1 MFYSMEGR
9 QFRDIWRLNMVG
21 LWRIV
26 TVDGSGQRWGCVWR
40 VGVKVEVVRAVA
52 RVKLDLLS
60 CFWAT
65 FHRDA
70 TARFTIAH
78 HTSASSSYLH
88 DISPK
93 NFDYI
98 RKFST
103 NGSLEVCRV
112 IAGEISC
119 VFGIEVG
126 KFGLIV
132 CRVSFPS
139 EIVLN
144 CWWSGARYFL
154 EVKGNSS
161 DVRRVGAWS
170 YIRLKNNNFPSSAV
184 VAVSLEYTL
193 SY

>member
-1 MFYSMEGR
+1 
-9 QFRDIWRLNMVG
+9 MVG
-21 LWRIV
+21 LCRIA
-26 TVDGSGQRWGCVWR
+26 TVDGWGQRWGCVWR
-40 VGVKVEVVRAVA
+40 VGVRVEVVRAVVP
-52 RVKLDLLS
+52 VKLDLLS

-65 FHRDA
+65 VRRDA
-70 TARFTIAH
+70 TTRCTIAH

-144 CWWSGARYFL
+144 RWWSGARYFL

-170 YIRLKNNNFPSSAV
+170 YIRLKNNNKFPSSAV
-184 VAVSLEYTL
+184 VVVFTGIHI